1 MENDLER
8 DLKELRDTFNT
19 GKTKEY
25 SWRISQL
32 RGLLHILEDREND
45 IFLAL
50 KKDLGKHHVEA
61 YRDEVR
67 WNSGEKYK
75 LCSRKLEAM
84 DGCQKDADWQV
95 ALLLD
100 SPTLVTMCFLATN
113 SFFGPPSV
121 NCTLSRSMRRL
132 RYRVVLILLMR
143 TCWFEEFITVE
154 LHNSLFFSYLGVF
167 VRTMSVVFTCHQ
179 SGSASNGVPTTLFEG
194 VSYQALSVRSPT
206 LKLRESV
213 SLPLA
218 AFPSSASLIPEP
230 LGVVLII
237 STWNFP
243 IGLSLEPL
251 IGAIAAGNA
260 VVLKPSELAPSCA
273 SFLAETIRDYLDN
286 SAVKVIEGGT
296 DKGEKLLQLK
306 FDKIFFTGSKR
317 VGRAILLAAA
327 EHFTP
332 VTLELGGKCPAVVD
346 TISSSRDT
354 NMAAKR
360 IVWGKFGPCAG
371 QCCVGIDYI
380 LTEKK
385 YLPKLVELS
394 KKYIKQC
401 YGDDTA
407 DRTHSMSK
415 IVNKR
420 HFSRL
425 KSLLDEPLVK
435 SSIVYGGSLDEE
447 SLYIEPT
454 ILVDPP
460 LDAEIMTEEIFG
472 PLLPIIT
479 LERIEDSIEFIR
491 ARPKPLAIYAF
502 TENETLQKRL
512 ISETSSGSIMMNDA
526 ILQYAVDTLPFGGVG
541 GSGFGRYHGK
551 YSFDNFSHEKRKY
564 ATEILERANMVRCHP
579 CQTLVDTESKLGAD
593 GDPGSLADADWAG
606 CPTTRQSTSTTLVYC
621 ETMSVVYLSSNLV
634 QHQRTKH
641 IKIDIHFVHDLVV
654 AGQVWVLHVSSRYH
668 YADIFTKGLP
678 TTLFEEFRTSLS
690 VRSPTA
696 QTAGE
701 C

>member
-1 MENDLER
+1 MENDLEP

-50 KKDLGKHHVEA
+50 EKDLGKHQVEA
-61 YRDEVR
+61 YRDEVGTTVK
-67 WNSGEKYK
+67 SIKY
-75 LCSRKLEAM
+75 
-84 DGCQKDADWQV
+84 
-95 ALLLD
+95 ALG
-100 SPTLVTMCFLATN
+100 N
-113 SFFGPPSV
+113 
-121 NCTLSRSMRRL
+121 
-132 RYRVVLILLMR
+132 
-143 TCWFEEFITVE
+143 
-154 LHNSLFFSYLGVF
+154 
-167 VRTMSVVFTCHQ
+167 
-179 SGSASNGVPTTLFEG
+179 
-194 VSYQALSVRSPT
+194 
-206 LKLRESV
+206 LKQWMAAKKA

-218 AFPSSASLIPEP
+218 AFPTSASLIPEP

-260 VVLKPSELAPSCA
+260 VVLKPSELAPASA

-286 SAVKVIEGGT
+286 SAVKVIEGGV

-327 EHFTP
+327 EHLTP

-354 NMAAKR
+354 NMATKR

-385 YLPKLVELS
+385 YLSKLVELL
-394 KKYIKQC
+394 KIYIKQC
-401 YGDDTA
+401 YGDDA

-435 SSIVYGGSLDEE
+435 SSIVYGGSMDEK

-502 TENETLQKRL
+502 TENETLKKRL

-551 YSFDNFSHEKRKY
+551 YSFDNFSHEKVVVLRGFFLDFWFKY
-564 ATEILERANMVRCHP
+564 PPWN
-579 CQTLVDTESKLGAD
+579 DTKLQ
-593 GDPGSLADADWAG
+593 LIKAG
-606 CPTTRQSTSTTLVYC
+606 FRYD
-621 ETMSVVYLSSNLV
+621 YLS
-634 QHQRTKH
+634 
-641 IKIDIHFVHDLVV
+641 
-654 AGQVWVLHVSSRYH
+654 VLL
-668 YADIFTKGLP
+668 IMLGLK
-678 TTLFEEFRTSLS
+678 SK
-690 VRSPTA
+690 A
-696 QTAGE
+696 
-701 C
+701 